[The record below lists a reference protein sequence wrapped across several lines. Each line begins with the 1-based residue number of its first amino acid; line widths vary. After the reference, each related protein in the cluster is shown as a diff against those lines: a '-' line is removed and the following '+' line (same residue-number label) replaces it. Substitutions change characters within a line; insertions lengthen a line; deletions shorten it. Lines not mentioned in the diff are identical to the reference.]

1 MIHKSYIVEENIK
14 SLKNKI
20 ALIYG
25 ENLGL
30 LNTLKDKLKNDV
42 AKNKG
47 IIFLQDDLIKN
58 PNLLINEIKNKSLF
72 EENKYIII
80 DNVSDKIFKI
90 LEQIQNDIENNKIFL
105 FAGTLEKRSKLRT
118 HYEGSDDCDV
128 VPCYSDNE
136 ISIKK
141 LILRELKD
149 FSGVNTQIVNTLIQ
163 NVGLDRLKIQNE
175 LNKLKVFFQDKN
187 IKINKLENLLN
198 NQEENDFNHIKDNA
212 LKGENNLTNKLLSST
227 VLEVEKIPLYLSII
241 NQRLNKLKDL
251 EILSKNVSKSEAINS
266 LKPPVFWKDKPN
278 FLLQAKLW
286 DLKKL
291 NDALNKTYNF
301 EVTFKSN
308 SYLNKEILIKK
319 LLVDICL
326 LSNA

>member
-30 LNTLKDKLKNDV
+30 LNTLKDKLKSDV

-241 NQRLNKLKDL
+241 NQRLNKLKDF

>member
-30 LNTLKDKLKNDV
+30 LNTLKDKLKSDV

-105 FAGTLEKRSKLRT
+105 FANIEK
-118 HYEGSDDCDV
+118 
-128 VPCYSDNE
+128 
-136 ISIKK
+136 
-141 LILRELKD
+141 
-149 FSGVNTQIVNTLIQ
+149 
-163 NVGLDRLKIQNE
+163 
-175 LNKLKVFFQDKN
+175 
-187 IKINKLENLLN
+187 
-198 NQEENDFNHIKDNA
+198 
-212 LKGENNLTNKLLSST
+212 
-227 VLEVEKIPLYLSII
+227 
-241 NQRLNKLKDL
+241 
-251 EILSKNVSKSEAINS
+251 
-266 LKPPVFWKDKPN
+266 
-278 FLLQAKLW
+278 
-286 DLKKL
+286 
-291 NDALNKTYNF
+291 
-301 EVTFKSN
+301 
-308 SYLNKEILIKK
+308 
-319 LLVDICL
+319 
-326 LSNA
+326 